1 MSESLAHDHAELE
14 SLLSKL
20 CLALELGEVQQ
31 IHSSLDLFWARLAV
45 HIRAE
50 HLQLFPAI
58 LRALKENLN
67 DPGPAP
73 ALTVAQN
80 WSEELSLD
88 HDFFMHELAQAIKT
102 VRSLRQI
109 TDRQILDE
117 QLDNVRARI
126 ALLVERLSAHNR
138 IEEEGIYLWTG
149 ELLNEAEQ
157 AELTARLREEL
168 EKMPARFAYVN

>member
-1 MSESLAHDHAELE
+1 MSESLARDHAELE
-14 SLLSKL
+14 SLLSKV

-109 TDRQILDE
+109 TE
-117 QLDNVRARI
+117 SSN
-126 ALLVERLSAHNR
+126 
-138 IEEEGIYLWTG
+138 TG
-149 ELLNEAEQ
+149 
-157 AELTARLREEL
+157 
-168 EKMPARFAYVN
+168 